1 MKKHI
6 PEINEEYF
14 NNFGRYKE
22 KDKISFIEFNE
33 KLVKWYD
40 ETRPASGKPRIGLR
54 SRFYDM
60 YLKGQDFEFL

>member
-1 MKKHI
+1 MKKYGGQEQAYLKI
-6 PEINEEYF
+6 QR
-14 NNFGRYKE
+14 GKKKTE
-22 KDKISFIEFNE
+22 KLTFIEFNE

-54 SRFYDM
+54 TRFYDM

>member
-1 MKKHI
+1 MKKYGGQ
-6 PEINEEYF
+6 EQAYLKRQRDKN
-14 NNFGRYKE
+14 KKTE
-22 KDKISFIEFNE
+22 KLTFIKFNE

-60 YLKGQDFEFL
+60 YLKGQDFKFL